1 MKIKKRYLLLA
12 LSIAIVAG
20 GFAVFTSNSEKV
32 RYITVPLERTTLTEY
47 VEASGTINP
56 VNTLSVGSTVS
67 GLIQSI
73 YVDYNSEVKKGD
85 LLAEIDPRLFEAN
98 VQQYQAQIND
108 AKASLAKAIAEV
120 NMAEKTYTRYKNL
133 YEKNFIAKSEL
144 DQAESDYLA
153 NQALVQ
159 SAKAQIKQYEASY
172 SNAATNLSYTKIIA
186 PVDGTIISREV
197 DIGQSVAASF
207 SAPELFTIAQDLKEM
222 QIEVDVSEAD
232 IGYVKEGQ
240 EVIYTLDGY
249 NDQEFHGE
257 VTQVRLSATTVSN
270 VVTYTVI
277 VKVQN
282 DDFILKP
289 GMTANVMIVVAK
301 KVDVF
306 AVENEAL
313 KYTPETTGQKYK
325 TQGIWILLDKKPV
338 RIDIETGITDGISTE
353 IISDDIYYGDE
364 VIIKSIIKTK
374 KSSSALGMPKGGG
387 PGGGGPR

>member
-1 MKIKKRYLLLA
+1 M
-12 LSIAIVAG
+12 
-20 GFAVFTSNSEKV
+20 
-32 RYITVPLERTTLTEY
+32 
-47 VEASGTINP
+47 
-56 VNTLSVGSTVS
+56 
-67 GLIQSI
+67 
-73 YVDYNSEVKKGD
+73 
-85 LLAEIDPRLFEAN
+85 
-98 VQQYQAQIND
+98 
-108 AKASLAKAIAEV
+108 
-120 NMAEKTYTRYKNL
+120 
-133 YEKNFIAKSEL
+133 
-144 DQAESDYLA
+144 
-153 NQALVQ
+153 
-159 SAKAQIKQYEASY
+159 
-172 SNAATNLSYTKIIA
+172 SYTKIIA